1 MAVDTKGLED
11 LDKFFQRLNSPKRDV
26 ITMSALHRY
35 AETLKEATKQKL
47 VAKMGD
53 SATRPIVKKGK
64 TLKPM
69 VTGVKVTDDKD
80 YAIVIVSILKQFLKF
95 FEKGT
100 QERFLKGSG
109 AIDRTRKIGRK
120 YARTAGTE
128 NRFKKG
134 ASRGRIEGIGFFK
147 EAREEIDVNL
157 LYQYLDEEL
166 DKFINES

>member
-35 AETLKEATKQKL
+35 AETLKESTKQKL

-53 SATRPIVKKGK
+53 SATRPIKKKSK

-69 VTGVKVTDDKD
+69 VTGVKITDDKD

-100 QERFLKGSG
+100 QERFIKGG
-109 AIDRTRKIGRK
+109 TIDRTEKVGRK
-120 YARTAGTE
+120 YARRE
-128 NRFKKG
+128 NNRFKKG
-134 ASRGRIEGIGFFK
+134 ASRGRIEGIGFFR
-147 EAREEIDVNL
+147 EAREEVDINL

-166 DKFINES
+166 DKFLNES